1 MRSSAQNGTNQQT
14 RVRKGTQTAKQKLI
28 ILRKSNEIISCKKA
42 ASIVIVHDYGLLL
55 QYPQH
60 RGETHVETTERAI
73 WGWRDSVMLMD
84 TPHAKPQV
92 RGGEIKISCLCY
104 CTGLELDTTTE
115 MKRPSFKLFKYRTL
129 AKICFQVHFV
139 IIYQSKPILVNEK

>member
-1 MRSSAQNGTNQQT
+1 MRSSVQNGTNQQT

-73 WGWRDSVMLMD
+73 
-84 TPHAKPQV
+84 
-92 RGGEIKISCLCY
+92 
-104 CTGLELDTTTE
+104 
-115 MKRPSFKLFKYRTL
+115 
-129 AKICFQVHFV
+129 
-139 IIYQSKPILVNEK
+139 

>member
-1 MRSSAQNGTNQQT
+1 
-14 RVRKGTQTAKQKLI
+14 
-28 ILRKSNEIISCKKA
+28 
-42 ASIVIVHDYGLLL
+42 
-55 QYPQH
+55 
-60 RGETHVETTERAI
+60 
-73 WGWRDSVMLMD
+73 MLMD